1 MVENS
6 TTQKIC
12 LESEDESLSLST
24 DIYARRDRQ
33 VTCGTPRGL
42 VTPFKLEILQARTVV
57 LEDHRFFLL
66 STPFCYLFLAPR
78 GVSSILQKPFTDS
91 LRPSDEDGT
100 PSGKKI
106 VQYKLG
112 SPIQACDL
120 TSRTFHADLHAD
132 LHDNENTGSAHPA
145 PRKARLARISFNQRD
160 PLQKIQKAVAPRDTK
175 ALFEEEPRGQH
186 DVYSGFALVLIV
198 AAGLRKVL
206 STAWTALLD
215 RL

>member
-1 MVENS
+1 MR
-6 TTQKIC
+6 
-12 LESEDESLSLST
+12 

-120 TSRTFHADLHAD
+120 TSRSFHAD
-132 LHDNENTGSAHPA
+132 LHDNENTGSAHSA

-160 PLQKIQKAVAPRDTK
+160 PPPENPKSSCSPRHK
-175 ALFEEEPRGQH
+175 SAL
-186 DVYSGFALVLIV
+186 
-198 AAGLRKVL
+198 
-206 STAWTALLD
+206 
-215 RL
+215 

>member
-1 MVENS
+1 MVGNS
-6 TTQKIC
+6 TTQKTC

-57 LEDHRFFLL
+57 LEDYLFFPAIYSFLL
-66 STPFCYLFLAPR
+66 SLSGPR

-100 PSGKKI
+100 PSGKNM

-132 LHDNENTGSAHPA
+132 LHDNENTGSAHSA

-160 PLQKIQKAVAPRDTK
+160 PPPENPKSSSTRDTK
-175 ALFEEEPRGQH
+175 ALFEEEPRRQY

-198 AAGLRKVL
+198 AAGLRKVF